1 MTVLHRILLW
11 KSSGKMAS
19 GITVSRGSDDV
30 MDVRV
35 CALSVFLSVS
45 SVLPSFLSL
54 LFSLHYV

>member
-1 MTVLHRILLW
+1 
-11 KSSGKMAS
+11 MAS